1 MTHTTPEDQV
11 QAAELRGVDLF
22 DGLDDAEVAQWARLA
37 GGRDVAAGEIVVD
50 QGRPAPGLILLTR
63 GTLETSRVDADGA
76 EGVDHYDAP
85 SWMAAVALLTDTV
98 MPLRVRT
105 ETSCRLAIIAPA
117 DFRRLIRAHESVFN
131 RVMARVAPI
140 YARVST
146 VDATRE
152 RLISL
157 GTMAAGLAHE
167 LNNPATAVQRAA
179 TELGSMLEDIE
190 GFAPALVGGAIDPGA
205 AARLSRLHTQ
215 ALAHSAAGAAPGA
228 LAAADAEES
237 LLWALETHGIAD
249 GWLLAEPL
257 AAAGL
262 DEGWIAAVA
271 EAAGPLTERA
281 LRWTV
286 AGLAAR
292 RLVAELQDAT
302 AQMVALVDA
311 TKAYAQLDRDRL
323 VKVDVHEGL
332 DATLALLRRRLD
344 GITVTRDYDH
354 SIPMVAAHG
363 AALNLVWTRLLE
375 NAADAAGDG
384 GHVVVATRRQAGYAL
399 VTITDD
405 GAGIPAA
412 IQDRVFDPFFT
423 TKEVGRGRGLG
434 LTTAHRIVVG
444 GHGGTIAV
452 DSQPG
457 RTELSVRLPLVSYP
471 RAVGG

>member
-1 MTHTTPEDQV
+1 MTQITPGDRV

-22 DGLDDAEVAQWARLA
+22 DGLDDAEVEQWARLA
-37 GGRDVAAGEIVVD
+37 AGRDVAAGEIVVD
-50 QGRPAPGLILLTR
+50 QGRPAPGLILLTD
-63 GTLETSRVDADGA
+63 GTLETARVDADGA

-105 ETSCRLAIIAPA
+105 RTRCRLAIIAPA
-117 DFRRLIRAHESVFN
+117 DFRRLIRAHESVFD

-179 TELGSMLEDIE
+179 TELSSMLEDIE
-190 GFAPALVGGAIDPGA
+190 AFAPALVDGAIDREA
-205 AARLSRLHTQ
+205 AARLSRLHAE
-215 ALAHSAAGAAPGA
+215 ALARSTPGAGPDA
-228 LAAADAEES
+228 LAAADAEEA
-237 LLWALETHGIAD
+237 LLWALEAHGLAD

-257 AAAGL
+257 AVAGL
-262 DEGWIAAVA
+262 DEAWIAAVA

-302 AQMVALVDA
+302 TQMVALVDA

-344 GITVTRDYDH
+344 GIMVTRDYDR
-354 SIPMVAAHG
+354 SIPMVAAHD
-363 AALNLVWTRLLE
+363 AALNLVWTMLLD

-384 GHVVVATRRQAGYAL
+384 GHVIVATRRQAGFAL
-399 VTITDD
+399 VTVTDD
-405 GAGIPAA
+405 GAGIPEAM
-412 IQDRVFDPFFT
+412 QDRVFDPFFT

-452 DSQPG
+452 DSRPG
-457 RTELSVRLPLVSYP
+457 RTALSVRLPLVSYA
-471 RAVGG
+471 RGAGG